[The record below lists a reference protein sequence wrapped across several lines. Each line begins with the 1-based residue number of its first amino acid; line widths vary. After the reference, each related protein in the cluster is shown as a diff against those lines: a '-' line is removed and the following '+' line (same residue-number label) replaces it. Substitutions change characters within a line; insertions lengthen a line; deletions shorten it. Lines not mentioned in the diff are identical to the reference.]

1 MATFHF
7 QLSGVQWNKMIMHVL
22 FSEYTEKTNDWSG
35 TCRKENDIG
44 TSNTSKCH
52 KHHERSLYYYHCRRE
67 KLCITI
73 ISKLSHNSLYPN
85 CAICCILCFW
95 KTQNT
100 MSTDGKKPEQATT
113 IKKTLPEPVVIA
125 ISPGYA

>member
-1 MATFHF
+1 
-7 QLSGVQWNKMIMHVL
+7 MHVL

-44 TSNTSKCH
+44 TSNTSKCRRL
-52 KHHERSLYYYHCRRE
+52 HERSLYYYHCRRE

-73 ISKLSHNSLYPN
+73 ISKLSHNSLHFVLLKN
-85 CAICCILCFW
+85 I
-95 KTQNT
+95 QNT
-100 MSTDGKKPEQATT
+100 KYNVNRWEKARTGNNNKKYQ
-113 IKKTLPEPVVIA
+113 PEPVVIA